1 MASRSTGYMYTNN
14 YGEYL
19 PNLFKEL
26 SSLWSSTAGK
36 RNHTAN
42 LFYNTSWNEPNTHVP
57 FILMSAFNRL
67 HRKNETMLNVF
78 GNINPS
84 NVKIDE
90 KNETIWIYTM
100 RQGNPLPNTTK
111 DLELVYKFVRMF
123 SKKYL
128 DLQTYRYIMT
138 NINISVCF
146 FIWFFT
152 TPKMFFNKKMMKQTT
167 PGDIQKKMWKSILLV
182 KPPVTNP
189 CRGC

>member
-1 MASRSTGYMYTNN
+1 
-14 YGEYL
+14 
-19 PNLFKEL
+19 
-26 SSLWSSTAGK
+26 
-36 RNHTAN
+36 
-42 LFYNTSWNEPNTHVP
+42 
-57 FILMSAFNRL
+57 
-67 HRKNETMLNVF
+67 MLNVF